1 MGVSE
6 RIESKGVTGV
16 TKGKAGFCAEFAPA

>member
-6 RIESKGVTGV
+6 RIESKGVTEG
-16 TKGKAGFCAEFAPA
+16 TESKAEFCAEFAPA